1 MVCVHTHAHKHA
13 HVLWCVFGDPR
24 MSYGTWFSPST
35 MSVPDSNLAFILPAS
50 HQIFTRLLG
59 IETQVFTRAKQ

>member
-1 MVCVHTHAHKHA
+1 MVCVRTHAHKHA
-13 HVLWCVFGDPR
+13 HMLWCVFGDPR

-35 MSVPDSNLAFILPAS
+35 MLVLDSSLAFILPAS

-59 IETQVFTRAKQ
+59 I